1 MVNDF
6 FPNPAFA
13 LVFVLALL
21 GWLCAASYHD
31 LKTLI
36 VPKKITLSLL
46 AAGLVMNIVRGAWLG
61 ATGRQTWLITDISG
75 FLGGLDGFLFA
86 FLGFL
91 SGFVLFFVLWIF
103 GVCGGGDVKLAAA
116 LGAWVGPL
124 FLVFILGLALIA
136 IFALTVVRIILAVA
150 AGKPSTLSAQ
160 GSNKKR
166 PNAKRVQWR
175 LMSYSLPLTIG
186 VVAFF
191 VIGFWKQI
199 SGLWNPQGG

>member
-1 MVNDF
+1 MANDF
-6 FPNPAFA
+6 FPNIAFA
-13 LVFVLALL
+13 LVFALTL
-21 GWLCAASYHD
+21 FGWLCVASYHD

-36 VPKKITLSLL
+36 VPKKVTVSLL
-46 AAGLVMNIVRGAWLG
+46 AAGVVMNIVRGAWLG
-61 ATGRQTWLITDISG
+61 ATGRQVWLITDASG

-116 LGAWVGPL
+116 LGAWVGPK
-124 FLVFILGLALIA
+124 FLIFILGLALVA
-136 IFALTVVRIILAVA
+136 IFALTVVRIISAVA
-150 AGKPSTLSAQ
+150 AGKPSTLAAR
-160 GSNKKR
+160 GSDKKR
-166 PNAKRVQWR
+166 PNAKRVRWR

-199 SGLWNPQGG
+199 SGLWDPQGG